1 MLDTMSPLPSILAGV
16 LKLIALPLSPQP
28 SPTPFL
34 CLCSTTL
41 EGGIGLAP
49 GVLLLIQIDKRIG
62 LAFLGKEK
70 ERGLNVPDKL

>member
-1 MLDTMSPLPSILAGV
+1 
-16 LKLIALPLSPQP
+16 
-28 SPTPFL
+28 
-34 CLCSTTL
+34 LCSTSL